1 MKTEQQILK
10 MKQIFNLRTNA
21 YIKAIVNNNL
31 TKKWLS
37 IDDLLQEEILE
48 EQLWIFVWKLPWII
62 NISGKDEYYHI

>member
-10 MKQIFNLRTNA
+10 MKQIFNIRTNG

-48 EQLWIFVWKLPWII
+48 EKLWIFIWKLPWNI
-62 NISGKDEYYHI
+62 NISWKDEYYNI